1 MPPSKKGGKSSASS
15 ATRKKQAA
23 KAAKKSGEDPKAAAA
38 SASAST
44 AAGTNGSQR
53 GQKKDKKSKKELKN
67 RKKVFIPPPK
77 PPQPPPDPLDTLGL
91 ASLLPPGLVVLLRK
105 AAKKD
110 VITRS
115 RALEGLLSWIDA
127 KDEEGESAALGDEE
141 RDSALVMMLPSWVH
155 LFPRLAASPNSRLRL
170 MTAQI
175 LAKLLDSS
183 LSTRSELLL
192 APQYTEAILGPW
204 STLAWDTDKATSNVA
219 RGSWDEAVSWP
230 SENSEEG
237 SKLYLPDYLA
247 TLANFLSTLLV
258 QGSTSTTL
266 SSSSG
271 DPQLSRG
278 NSYAPGVD
286 GARDAKN
293 RDDTNVEEDSKATNA
308 RLAAAALGAL
318 TWVLTTYKAADEC
331 EELVNLLHSD
341 ALWTALYATPHSQSE
356 ASPVQ
361 SFGVDYPVTRSR
373 AWVLLSTVTSQHPQ
387 LLGQILHIVAPIA
400 LEAAWEERGQSVVRN
415 MLDALLPMLSRHN
428 EAWSIRSDTEEDSD
442 EDDESSDEEE
452 GDAAGADGNAA
463 RSQPSGTLA
472 GFQEWIQSGCGGSP
486 RLGLPAVLVLVSTI
500 PASVLPPTRQAIGT
514 FLDLFWSSREA
525 SVYDSDRLAQREVLK
540 SFAECSAYL
549 IGKLSKSDLEATADV
564 SAEQLGNKLWTEEVL
579 PSGDVEEGGRSATLA
594 SLTLTRA
601 QEAVDERIV
610 STTRNLAKLGEEG
623 AVVRPLLE
631 IIRSRLQEVAD
642 GSTSCQAASISRAA
656 NILASLGTDTSP
668 PLLQSWA
675 TELAVELADASASS
689 LNKYTESAEAASI
702 ASRTVLLSELLQ
714 SCKASGVPPIVDE
727 FAQSTIGSLVQTMR
741 MSPEAAG
748 GFLSAYLQVAS
759 KESASRHLVA
769 VIEAAAGITEPK
781 IKVQTLQAV
790 LDGVPTGA
798 FAESDFSSNTKLDD
812 VVLAIASDIN
822 GGSAAADGE
831 SLLSRLIDQPRPFI
845 ETGTVNEVLA
855 LLISRL
861 HSVAHDAIVGR
872 GGSTSS
878 FQQAERIAS
887 ILAKWS
893 KGEEQRAQYLVD
905 SNLFEAAA
913 TAAFG
918 LHFLAQRSAPE
929 AAKLWKNLTALQDA
943 EKSALSTL
951 REKLSDVQV
960 ETVIVLEGARKY
972 FASSQTTSS
981 LSMLEILP
989 SQESMDNLL
998 YSTASSLRTPASLSI
1013 LDPLAASAQ
1022 EGRSAA
1028 THSYDTEG
1036 LSEYA
1041 RSAYALLLFLE
1052 ESRSVARS
1060 QPWALPHIVMLALLC
1075 EDEMQMS
1082 GGAGGLLQ
1090 SDKFTASSKQCTH
1103 LRHLLDRCIKVSSSM
1118 LAALCGSLPETWHT
1132 SATETLQKKPDA
1144 PSQDDATLQIMASL
1158 WRASIAQQA
1167 PTSTS
1172 HLTRIFSRLLAG
1184 VLSFTSAGEQ
1194 EGTKWMR
1201 LAQAVESKAPHLSEA
1216 IIYPAKSYVFDTP
1229 LYDRQRNDIVSRLAS
1244 TVPPKANTE
1253 GLTLLRLAV
1262 AIAPPPE
1269 SSMVF
1274 VPQQRVVF
1282 LLQGLQRWVASD
1294 EDLDEEINTRL
1305 AELFLHVAPLV
1316 QEMPGSHLD
1325 FFYDLI
1331 ESNLEVSSSLSEEPA
1346 LPTLFH
1352 SLKLLEL
1359 LDELSVRNSLLRD
1372 VWKEHQESV
1381 VELLQP
1387 LFKSL
1392 ALSEGPSSSSRLSMS
1407 SVSVAKEMTAELLV
1421 GVVRQHQKA
1430 FQTDEYYATFCE
1442 LLESPMREVQVAA
1455 FRLLAG
1461 SIRTNVRE
1469 LVLESALE
1477 KEGDER
1483 PRVTLAP
1490 AQLLVSASRRID
1502 VTAEDL
1508 EEEVELSRQ
1517 VMSYLLAWL
1526 AIFEHFEEASVQL
1539 KSIYAGQLQQD
1550 GLLANSL
1557 LPTVFSLLEPRKSRR
1572 NKDGQMVGPF
1582 DPDRYSVDEIFVD
1595 LLEPKD
1601 SSSIRQLATHI
1612 YFRALL
1618 YTPTLVREWWLGTK
1632 DRQLSLGV
1640 ASFTTRHCSPLI
1652 ASRELGQLR
1661 EPEAL
1666 SRLQDEAMS
1675 IRILGANEVV
1685 GTYTIDEHP
1694 MEIGIKIPHDY
1705 PLHGVEVRDIRRVG
1719 VSEAQWRA
1727 WLLGVQQ
1734 LIVSQNGLV
1743 FDALML
1749 FKRNAE
1755 AKFAGFEDGECSICY
1770 SIISP
1775 TDRSLPTKPC
1785 RTCNKKFHASCLFKW
1800 VTSSGSSTCPLCRSV
1815 L

>member
-38 SASAST
+38 SASASG
-44 AAGTNGSQR
+44 AAGANGSQR

-127 KDEEGESAALGDEE
+127 RDEEGESAALGDEE

-155 LFPRLAASPNSRLRL
+155 LFPRLAASPTRRLRL

-219 RGSWDEAVSWP
+219 RGSWDETVSWP
-230 SENSEEG
+230 SDSSDES

-247 TLANFLSTLLV
+247 TLANFLSTLLL
-258 QGSTSTTL
+258 QGSTS
-266 SSSSG
+266 SSLPTSSG

-278 NSYAPGVD
+278 NSYAPGID
-286 GARDAKN
+286 GGRDAKN

-356 ASPVQ
+356 TSQVQ

-373 AWVLLSTVTSQHPQ
+373 AWVLLSTVTSLHAQ

-400 LEAAWEERGQSVVRN
+400 LEAAWEERDQSVVRN
-415 MLDALLPMLSRHN
+415 MLDALLPMLSKHN
-428 EAWSIRSDTEEDSD
+428 EAWSIKTDADDDSD
-442 EDDESSDEEE
+442 DEDESSDEEE
-452 GDAAGADGNAA
+452 GETAGSDSNTP
-463 RSQPSGTLA
+463 RSQSSGVLA
-472 GFQEWIQSGCGGSP
+472 GFQDWIQNGCGGSP

-500 PASVLPPTRQAIGT
+500 PASVLAPTRDAIGT
-514 FLDLFWSSREA
+514 FLDLFWSSRES
-525 SVYDSDRLAQREVLK
+525 SVYDADKLAQREVLK

-549 IGKLSKSDLEATADV
+549 IGRLSKSDLEATADV
-564 SAEQLGNKLWTEEVL
+564 AAEQLGKKLWREEVL
-579 PSGDVEEGGRSATLA
+579 PSGDLEEGGGSAALA
-594 SLTLTRA
+594 PMALTRA

-610 STTRNLAKLGEEG
+610 STTRNLAKLGEES
-623 AVVRPLLE
+623 AVVQPLLE
-631 IIRSRLQEVAD
+631 IIQLRLQEVAE
-642 GSTSCQAASISRAA
+642 GSVACQAASISRAT
-656 NILASLGTDTSP
+656 NILASLSSESSP
-668 PLLQSWA
+668 PLLQSWV
-675 TELAVELADASASS
+675 TDLAAKLSDASASS
-689 LNKYTESAEAASI
+689 LDKDTEGSATASI
-702 ASRTVLLSELLQ
+702 ASRTTLLSDLLTLF
-714 SCKASGVPPIVDE
+714 KASGVTSAVDD
-727 FAQSTIGSLVQTMR
+727 FAQNSIGRLVQTMQMPPR
-741 MSPEAAG
+741 AAG
-748 GFLSAYLQVAS
+748 AFLSAYLQVAP
-759 KESASRHLVA
+759 KGSASKHLVA
-769 VIEAAAGITEPK
+769 IIEAAAGITEPK

-790 LDGVPTGA
+790 LDGVPPGT

-812 VVLAIASDIN
+812 VVLAIASDVN
-822 GGSAAADGE
+822 GGSAASDGE

-861 HSVAHDAIVGR
+861 HSVAHDAIA
-872 GGSTSS
+872 GGGGPSSS

-887 ILAKWS
+887 ILARWS
-893 KGEEQRAQYLVD
+893 KGEEQRAQYLMD

-929 AAKLWKNLTALQDA
+929 AAKLWKNLTVLPEA
-943 EKSALSTL
+943 EKTALSTL
-951 REKLSDVQV
+951 REKLADVQV
-960 ETVIVLEGARKY
+960 ETVIVLEGARNY
-972 FASSQTTSS
+972 FASSQRTSS
-981 LSMLEILP
+981 LSMLDILP
-989 SQESMDNLL
+989 SQETLDTLL
-998 YSTASSLRTPASLSI
+998 YSTASSLRTPSSLSI

-1022 EGRSAA
+1022 EGRSTA
-1028 THSYDTEG
+1028 THTYDTEG

-1075 EDEMQMS
+1075 EDEMHMS

-1090 SDKFTASSKQCTH
+1090 SDRFISSSKQGTQ
-1103 LRHLLDRCIKVSSSM
+1103 LRLLLDRCIKVSSSM
-1118 LAALCGSLPETWHT
+1118 LAALCGSLPETWHI
-1132 SATETLQKKPDA
+1132 SATETLHKAPDA
-1144 PSQDDATLQIMASL
+1144 PSKDDATLQIMASL

-1167 PTSTS
+1167 PTTTN

-1216 IIYPAKSYVFDTP
+1216 IIYPAKSYVYDTP

-1244 TVPPKANTE
+1244 TPPPKANRE

-1346 LPTLFH
+1346 VPTLFH

-1372 VWKEHQESV
+1372 VWKEHQEPV

-1392 ALSEGPSSSSRLSMS
+1392 ALPEVYSSSQVLSS
-1407 SVSVAKEMTAELLV
+1407 SVSIAKEMTAELLV

-1430 FQTDEYYATFCE
+1430 FQSDEYYATFCE
-1442 LLESPMREVQVAA
+1442 LLKNPMREVQVAA

-1483 PRVTLAP
+1483 PRVALAP
-1490 AQLLVSASRRID
+1490 ARLLESASRRID

-1508 EEEVELSRQ
+1508 EEEVELSKQ

-1572 NKDGQMVGPF
+1572 NKEGQMVGPF

-1601 SSSIRQLATHI
+1601 SSSIHQLATHI

-1618 YTPTLVREWWLGTK
+1618 YTPTLVREWWLGIK

-1734 LIVSQNGLV
+1734 LIVSHNGLV

-1785 RTCNKKFHASCLFKW
+1785 RTCGKKFHASCLFKW